1 MSILKSILHR
11 WNKDSKSY
19 DTLHPET
26 EVAQITDW
34 SQGIVNTLAST
45 ALGSLISTLSSDSLM
60 AKLMK
65 LVLDASGV
73 KYLIDTNGYVCFGS
87 LFGGLIIQW
96 GASNEVPAD
105 NGGTIILNYPISF
118 TTFCNPILSS
128 TEGKINSTANY
139 TTEEGASIR
148 NVTLTNCQI
157 YSNWEKPIN
166 SSIYRLIIIGK

>member
-96 GASNEVPAD
+96 ILSAQENKTLRTPLSCKNKWFEIAIHKT
-105 NGGTIILNYPISF
+105 GGT
-118 TTFCNPILSS
+118 
-128 TEGKINSTANY
+128 NY
-139 TTEEGASIR
+139 TQIAMRDAGPDSLYITTPLNGESNSYWFGIF
-148 NVTLTNCQI
+148 TN
-157 YSNWEKPIN
+157 
-166 SSIYRLIIIGK
+166 

>member
-1 MSILKSILHR
+1 MSILKSILHHY
-11 WNKDSKSY
+11 NKTSASY

-65 LVLDASGV
+65 LVFDASGV

-96 GASNEVPAD
+96 GLSKEN
-105 NGGTIILNYPISF
+105 S
-118 TTFCNPILSS
+118 SS
-128 TEGKINSTANY
+128 TATISLPLAYMHSQLFASAIDWGAYGKAYGVNNL
-139 TTEEGASIR
+139 GKASF
-148 NVTLTNCQI
+148 NVVAPFTPFSVYYL
-157 YSNWEKPIN
+157 
-166 SSIYRLIIIGK
+166 SIGY